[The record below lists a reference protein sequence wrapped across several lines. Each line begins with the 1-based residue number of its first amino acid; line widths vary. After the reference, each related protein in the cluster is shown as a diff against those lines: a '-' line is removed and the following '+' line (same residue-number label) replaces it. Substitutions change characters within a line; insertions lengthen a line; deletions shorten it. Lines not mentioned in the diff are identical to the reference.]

1 MTDRNPNAIRKIV
14 IVGGGSAG
22 WICASMLSHFFQKG
36 ANQPSQCEIELIESE
51 QIGTVGVGESTTPP
65 FLQLIASL
73 GLDEREFIQAT
84 QASFKLAIRF
94 ENWRKKDE
102 VYYHPFGQIGGPIG
116 THEFYQCWLRAK
128 ANGHPSAL
136 QDFAPATAM
145 ADAWKFMLPGN
156 LQGSLLSS
164 ASYALHIDA
173 NLVAKFLRKFSEDR
187 GVKRVEGIVDQV
199 VTRNDGSIEK
209 VVLQNGHEASGDLF
223 IDCSGFRSI
232 LNGKAMDTPFLDWS
246 DVLLNDR
253 AITVQTENVQQP
265 HPYTLAAA
273 QDFGW
278 RWRIPLQH
286 RAGNGYVFCS
296 KYISDDEARHVL
308 LSQVEGT
315 PITDTWLVPF
325 KTGMRTRLWN
335 KNCVAIGLAGGFIEP
350 LESTALHLIYRGMDY
365 LLRFFPDRDLAPS
378 LQAEYNRRMAA
389 DYEEIRDFIV
399 LHYQTTQR
407 DDTPFW
413 REYQQVQPPE
423 SLRQRIELFRETGT
437 LRDGVDDMF
446 RAPSWQSVMEGMGIR
461 PKRYHQLVD
470 TVPYDVIRQTLDTS
484 APIVKA
490 QAASLPDIGE
500 FLKTQ
505 CPAPP
510 PPPPPEHRRPKTPAP
525 ASA

>member
-22 WICASMLSHFFQKG
+22 WISAAMLSHFFHKTG
-36 ANQPSQCEIELIESE
+36 VAIELIESE
-51 QIGTVGVGESTTPP
+51 QIGTVGVGESTIPP

-73 GLDEREFIQAT
+73 GIDEREFIQAT
-84 QASFKLAIRF
+84 QGSFKLAIRF

-116 THEFYQCWLRAK
+116 PHEFYQCWLRAK
-128 ANGHPSAL
+128 AAGHPSAL

-145 ADAWKFMLPGN
+145 AHGWKFMLPGN

-173 NLVAKFLRKFSEDR
+173 NLVAKFLRKFAEDR
-187 GVKRVEGIVDQV
+187 GVTRVEGIVDQV

-232 LNGKAMDTPFLDWS
+232 LNGQAMQTPFLDWS

-253 AITVQTENVQQP
+253 AITVQTDNIREP

-296 KYISDDEARHVL
+296 KYISDDEARHTL
-308 LSQVEGT
+308 LSQVEGA

-325 KTGMRTRLWN
+325 KTGMRSKLWN

-350 LESTALHLIYRGMDY
+350 LESTALHLIYRGMDF
-365 LLRFFPDRDLAPS
+365 LLRFFPDRDFSPALA
-378 LQAEYNRRMAA
+378 AEYNRRMTA
-389 DYEEIRDFIV
+389 DYEEIRDFVV
-399 LHYQTTQR
+399 LHYCTTQR

-413 REYQQVQPPE
+413 RAVREAPI
-423 SLRQRIELFRETGT
+423 SDALKAKIELFKASGLLRE
-437 LRDGVDDMF
+437 GVDEMF
-446 RAPSWQSVMEGMGIR
+446 RNPSWQSIMEGMGVR
-461 PKRYHQLVD
+461 PQRYQQLVD
-470 TVPYDVIRQTLDTS
+470 TVPYEVIAQTLDQS
-484 APIVKA
+484 KPMLAA
-490 QAASLPDIGE
+490 QVAGLPSHGE
-500 FLKTQ
+500 FLAQ
-505 CPAPP
+505 NCPAPP
-510 PPPPPEHRRPKTPAP
+510 PEPVSAPFKTVA
-525 ASA
+525 

>member
-1 MTDRNPNAIRKIV
+1 MSDTNPNAIRKIV

-22 WICASMLSHFFQKG
+22 WICAAMLSHFFKG
-36 ANQPSQCEIELIESE
+36 SECAIELIESE
-51 QIGTVGVGESTTPP
+51 QIGTVGVGESTIPP

-73 GLDEREFIQAT
+73 GLDEREFIQET
-84 QASFKLAIRF
+84 QAAFKLAIRF

-116 THEFYQCWLRAK
+116 SHEFYQCWLRAK
-128 ANGHPSAL
+128 ANGHPSEL
-136 QDFAPATAM
+136 QDFAPATVM
-145 ADAWKFMLPGN
+145 ADQWKFMPPGA
-156 LQGSLLSS
+156 LQDTMLA
-164 ASYALHIDA
+164 ASRYALHIDA
-173 NLVAKFLRKFSEDR
+173 NLVAKYLRKFSEAR

-199 VTRNDGSIEK
+199 VTRNDGAIEK
-209 VVLQNGHEASGDLF
+209 VILQSGYEAAGELF

-253 AITVQTENVQQP
+253 AITVQTDNIREP

-308 LSQVEGT
+308 LSQVEGE

-325 KTGMRTRLWN
+325 KTGMRSKLWN

-365 LLRFFPDRDLAPS
+365 LLRFFPDRSLAPS

-413 REYQQVQPPE
+413 REYQKVEPPQ
-423 SLRQRIELFRETGT
+423 SLKERIELFRETGA

-461 PKRYHQLVD
+461 PKRYQQLVD
-470 TVPYDVIRQTLDTS
+470 TTPYEVIRQTLDRS

-490 QAASLPDIGE
+490 QVATLPGHGE
-500 FLKTQ
+500 FLTHH

-510 PPPPPEHRRPKTPAP
+510 PPPPPEHRRPKVA
-525 ASA
+525 AAV